1 MCVGHLDACQM
12 RAGSC
17 FGNSFSPKCPDSPT
31 PPPHFI
37 SFSLSYYPPR
47 SILPCSQ
54 ESLPW
59 GRGYFNVGSSA
70 KAIREPDSSTL
81 PHTYTHIH
89 TEKHTHTVIV
99 SCVLSDLTTWHAC
112 SPFPSIILHCL
123 TTKHY
128 NPVDK
133 NKWGK
138 KGGRVTKR
146 EPITATL
153 KLHKSVFFSL

>member
-17 FGNSFSPKCPDSPT
+17 FGNSFSPKCSDSPT

-89 TEKHTHTVIV
+89 TEKHTHTHSHCELRLIRPDDMACMF
-99 SCVLSDLTTWHAC
+99 SISLHNLTLSHHQALQ
-112 SPFPSIILHCL
+112 PS
-123 TTKHY
+123 
-128 NPVDK
+128 
-133 NKWGK
+133 
-138 KGGRVTKR
+138 R
-146 EPITATL
+146 
-153 KLHKSVFFSL
+153 